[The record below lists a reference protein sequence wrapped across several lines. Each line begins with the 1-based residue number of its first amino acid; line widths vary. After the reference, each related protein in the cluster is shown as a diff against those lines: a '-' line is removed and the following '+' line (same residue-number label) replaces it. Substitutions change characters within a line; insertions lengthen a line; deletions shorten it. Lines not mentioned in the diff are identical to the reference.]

1 MKTEFLKINPL
12 SPDKDLLRE
21 AAECIKRGGLVAF
34 PTETVYGLGAD
45 TFNPDAVKKIYE
57 AKGRPSDNPLI
68 SHIADMDEV
77 SKLAVSVPSNAKKL
91 MEAFWGGPLTVI
103 LKRRENVPNIV
114 SAGLD
119 TVSVRMPS
127 HPVANML
134 IRLSKTPIAAPSANL
149 SGSPSP
155 TTFEHCKADMDGR
168 VDMIIDGG
176 ECSVGVES
184 TVVDMT
190 GEVPVIL
197 RPGAITREHVAKV
210 CGDCIF
216 GGEYADAPKC
226 PGMKYTHYSPKADVF
241 AIRDMENWNVDI
253 SENVGIITY
262 DKYKSVV
269 KNGVFYSAGASDT
282 EYAARLFYLLRK
294 ADEDGIKTLYA
305 VLPKNEGMGTAV
317 RNRLL
322 KSAGGRVV

>member
-1 MKTEFLKINPL
+1 MKTAYIKIDPAAPDEKALK
-12 SPDKDLLRE
+12 E
-21 AAECIKRGGLVAF
+21 AAECIKHGGLVAF

-45 TFNPDAVKKIYE
+45 TFNPDAVKKIYT
-57 AKGRPSDNPLI
+57 AKGRPGDNPLI
-68 SHIADMDEV
+68 SHIADMDSV
-77 SKLAVSVPSNAKKL
+77 LKLAQYVPEDAKNL
-91 MEAFWGGPLTVI
+91 MEEFWGGPLTII
-103 LKRRENVPNIV
+103 LKRRKEVPDIV

-127 HPVANML
+127 HSVANAL
-134 IRLSKTPIAAPSANL
+134 IRIAGTPIAAPSANL

-176 ECSVGVES
+176 DCSIGVES

-190 GEVPVIL
+190 GDEPVIL
-197 RPGAITREHVAKV
+197 RPGAVTLEDIVRV
-210 CGDCIF
+210 CGKGMF

-226 PGMKYTHYSPKADVF
+226 PGMKYTHYSPDAEVF
-241 AIRDMENWNVDI
+241 AVNDMESFAADKKD
-253 SENVGIITY
+253 GTAIIAY
-262 DKYKSVV
+262 NNYAHIAKG
-269 KNGVFYSAGASDT
+269 NRFYSAGDTDT

-294 ADEDGIKTLYA
+294 ADEEGIKTIYA
-305 VLPKNEGMGTAV
+305 QLPENKGMGTAI

-322 KSAGGRVV
+322 KSAGGRII